1 MCLSDVALCKSSP
14 KSSIAEA
21 VIFICCFGV
30 GVFPKR
36 DDPCMPPPKGAV
48 FGKGGADAFVPPP
61 LRKGENEGAAVAAGA
76 IPVASRPPPPPP
88 ICVRGVGIFNP
99 DAVVFT
105 SLKLPPPINPP
116 PKVDW
121 FCVCASFFSPPSFV
135 AAAFPPPNGDDKDG
149 ANGDGIAVAGAN
161 GDAFT
166 FKFC

>member
-1 MCLSDVALCKSSP
+1 
-14 KSSIAEA
+14 
-21 VIFICCFGV
+21 
-30 GVFPKR
+30 
-36 DDPCMPPPKGAV
+36 MPPPKGAV

-61 LRKGENEGAAVAAGA
+61 LRKGEKEGAAVAAGA
-76 IPVASRPPPPPP
+76 IPVAARPPPPPP

-121 FCVCASFFSPPSFV
+121 FCVCASFFSPPNVV
-135 AAAFPPPNGDDKDG
+135 AVAFPPPNGGDKDG